1 MSTILKNPGT
11 LIKSGSEKAFFSEM
25 RGNQPTKEFWVD
37 CQNIRKNINKQS
49 MAELN
54 ALMDRKED

>member
-1 MSTILKNPGT
+1 MATVLKNPGII
-11 LIKSGSEKAFFSEM
+11 IKSGSEKAFFSRM
-25 RGNQPTKEFWVD
+25 RGNQLTKEFWSD

-54 ALMDRKED
+54 AFMDRKDE